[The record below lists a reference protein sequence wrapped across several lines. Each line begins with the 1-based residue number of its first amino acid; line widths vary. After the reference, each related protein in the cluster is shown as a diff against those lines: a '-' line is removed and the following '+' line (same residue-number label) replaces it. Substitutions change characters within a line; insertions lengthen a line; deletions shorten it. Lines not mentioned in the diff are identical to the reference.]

1 MSALD
6 IGLIGLGAM
15 GSGIANSISSSNI
28 LLSIYDVNK
37 KRLNLNSQT
46 PNLNKTSPEEI
57 ITKCYVVLFCVP
69 SSKEIDELLERYNPK
84 IGSTIIDLTSS
95 DPRVTAKRAKILFE
109 TRSVYQLDAAM
120 SGGAKG
126 AATGKLT
133 LMVGGDKKVLQMNM
147 QILV

>member
-1 MSALD
+1 MSTLD

-57 ITKCYVVLFCVP
+57 ITKCDVVLL
-69 SSKEIDELLERYNPK
+69 SLIH
-84 IGSTIIDLTSS
+84 I
-95 DPRVTAKRAKILFE
+95 
-109 TRSVYQLDAAM
+109 
-120 SGGAKG
+120 
-126 AATGKLT
+126 
-133 LMVGGDKKVLQMNM
+133 
-147 QILV
+147 